1 MTVKDLL
8 LQEIDT
14 TNETVIAQTLTY
26 IQSLKQSL
34 KQNSPIESPPTNQPK
49 KYRQAGTLKGMFT
62 MADDFDA
69 PLDDLKDYM

>member
-1 MTVKDLL
+1 MTVKERL

-14 TNETVIAQTLTY
+14 TNETVLIQTLTY
-26 IQSLKQSL
+26 IQTLKQHTIPEPDS
-34 KQNSPIESPPTNQPK
+34 TNQPK
-49 KYRQAGTLKGMFT
+49 KYRQAGSLKGMFT